1 LRAPSLDAS
10 REKPARRRFPKARL
24 GIRGFEAPS
33 FLRRDFCATNTVYE
47 MTRLLARLAD
57 IAYRRRG
64 RMVLAWVV
72 ALVVLIGLGSSLAGE
87 YNADYDTP
95 GSESEAASELTEREF
110 GGYTGQEIFVVW
122 KDPAGA
128 NSPAARESVD
138 AFLAEA
144 KEIDNVEAQTPIRVS
159 KDGTIATTTLPLTVP
174 GWEVSKED
182 GEKLVE
188 AAEEN
193 SGGGLEIKLGGDPI
207 YRAQEGASPE
217 GIGFLGGAIV
227 LLIAFGSVVAAGLP
241 LAIAL
246 VGLGIS
252 SGGLILLLANVVDVP
267 DWTTAV
273 TGLIGIGVGIDYSLL
288 VLTRFRSAM
297 HAGKDRHDAVVE
309 AVTTAGRSVIIAG
322 CTVVIAVLGL
332 FLTGLPYMYGVAI
345 SASLAVLVMMFAAVT
360 LLPALLSYLGPRVD
374 RLRIPFLGRTL
385 KAEGDGESPAAR
397 WSHAVQRR
405 PWTAAIVA
413 TAVLLALAAP
423 ALGMRLGF
431 PDAGNDP
438 PDTMTRQSYDLISE
452 GFGPGTNGPLVIAAQ
467 LPGPEARADVE
478 RLAQQLRGEDGV
490 AFVPPPRFNEPG
502 NAAIITVIPTTSP
515 QDEATEDLVKHLRET
530 VVPEALAGSG
540 VRAEVGGVTAAL
552 EDQSEYIVDRMP
564 LFISGVVGLS
574 FLLLLIAFHSPLISL
589 KAGIMNLLSVSA
601 AYGVMTLV
609 AQGGTLGQLIGIDH
623 EVPIAPFMPVMMF
636 AILFGLSMDYEVFLI
651 SRIREEYL
659 KDGDTRRAVADGLA
673 KTARVIT
680 AAAAIMVVV
689 FLAFLTTPEVFL
701 KLFGIGLASAIFL
714 DATVVRMVL
723 VPAVMQLLG
732 SRNWWIPDW
741 LERILPR
748 LDTERVAVGTAEGRS

>member
-1 LRAPSLDAS
+1 
-10 REKPARRRFPKARL
+10 
-24 GIRGFEAPS
+24 
-33 FLRRDFCATNTVYE
+33 

-64 RMVLAWVV
+64 RVILVWIAAAVV
-72 ALVVLIGLGSSLAGE
+72 IIGVGSSLAGE
-87 YNADYDTP
+87 YNADYNTP
-95 GSESEAASELTEREF
+95 GSESKAASDLTEQRF
-110 GGYTGQEIFVVW
+110 DGYSGHEVFVVW

-128 NSPAARESVD
+128 TSPGARERVN
-138 AFLAEA
+138 AFFAEA
-144 KEIDNVEAQTPIRVS
+144 EQVDHVAEHNSIRVS
-159 KDGTIATTTLPLTVP
+159 RDGTIGSSTLPLTIP
-174 GWEVSKED
+174 GWEASKED
-182 GEKLVE
+182 GEKLIA

-193 SGGGLEIKLGGDPI
+193 SRGGLEIKLGGDPI
-207 YRAQEGASPE
+207 YRAQEATSPE
-217 GIGFLGGAIV
+217 GIGFLGAAIV

-252 SGGLILLLANVVDVP
+252 SGGLIVLLANVVDVP

-273 TGLIGIGVGIDYSLL
+273 SGLIGIGVGIDYALL
-288 VLTRFRSAM
+288 VLTRFRTAM
-297 HAGKDRHDAVVE
+297 HEGKDRHDAVVE

-322 CTVVIAVLGL
+322 FTVVIAVLGL
-332 FLTGLPYMYGVAI
+332 CLTALPYMYGVAI
-345 SASLAVLVMMFAAVT
+345 SASLAVLVVMLAAVT

-385 KAEGDGESPAAR
+385 KAEGDRESPAAR
-397 WSHAVQRR
+397 WSHAVQHR
-405 PWTAAIVA
+405 PWPAAIAA

-438 PDTMTRQSYDLISE
+438 PDTITRQAYDLNTE
-452 GFGPGTNGPLVIAAQ
+452 GFGPGTNGPLVIAAE
-467 LPGPEARADVE
+467 LPGAGAKAEIDSFAKRV
-478 RLAQQLRGEDGV
+478 RGEPGV
-490 AFVPPPRFNEPG
+490 AFVPAPQINAEG
-502 NAAIITVIPTTSP
+502 NAAVVTVIPTGSP
-515 QDEATEDLVKHLRET
+515 QDEQTEDLVTRLREE
-530 VVPEALAGSG
+530 VVPQELRGSG
-540 VRAEVGGVTAAL
+540 IRAEIGGVTAAL
-552 EDQSEYIVDRMP
+552 EDQSEYITDRMP
-564 LFISGVVGLS
+564 LFIAGVVGLS
-574 FLLLLIAFHSPLISL
+574 FLLLLVAFHSPLISL
-589 KAGIMNLLSVSA
+589 KAGVMNLLSVSA
-601 AYGVMTLV
+601 AYGVMALV
-609 AQGGTLGQLIGIDH
+609 AKGGTVGELIGIDH
-623 EVPIAPFMPVMMF
+623 AVPVAPFMPVMMF

-689 FLAFLTTPEVFL
+689 FLAFLAAPDVFL

-732 SRNWWIPDW
+732 SRNWWIPNW

-748 LDTERVAVGTAEGRS
+748 LDAERVAVGAAEGRP